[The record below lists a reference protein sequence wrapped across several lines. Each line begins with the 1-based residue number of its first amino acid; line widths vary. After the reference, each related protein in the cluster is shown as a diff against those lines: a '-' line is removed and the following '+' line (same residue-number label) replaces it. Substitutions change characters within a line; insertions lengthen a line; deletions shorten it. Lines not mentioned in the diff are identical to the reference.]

1 MKLKP
6 IFLITTIGSSL
17 ALSSITA
24 TAGTFKAFD
33 ARSAA
38 MGGTGVAS
46 AQISSAPFYNPAML
60 AAQREEEDFSFLVGA
75 GISAQDDDNLLQHLN
90 DFADAIASNTIL
102 ANSEAA
108 AAGAAKPASIQ
119 VNSYF
124 SGGWA
129 SKNWS
134 MALASTGSIKADID
148 FTYSGPG
155 DSGASSTLD
164 LNGLQTKET
173 GLSIARSLGDFAVG
187 ITPKLIKLDAYSIA
201 NISAQSNSNI
211 SNIVDT
217 LTNANVASGSLF
229 TFDVGLV
236 YPLSDNLKVGATMQN
251 IIEKSY
257 SGGGRTFKINRATRA
272 GIAYTG
278 DIITLA
284 ADYDL
289 TKSDPAISG
298 GDPTQYMALGAEID
312 LLDSLQLRAG
322 YNKNVAVSGSAPTT
336 TVGLGFNLLAL
347 QLDLTAIQ
355 NNKNTSVFLQLGA
368 RW

>member
-46 AQISSAPFYNPAML
+46 AQIASAPFYNPAML
-60 AAQREEEDFSFLVGA
+60 SAQREEEDFSFLAGA
-75 GISAQDDDNLLQHLN
+75 GVSAQDDDNLLQHLS
-90 DFADAIASNTIL
+90 DFADAVNASNTTL

-129 SKNWS
+129 NKKWT
-134 MALASTGSIKADID
+134 MAVASSGSIKADVNFNDAGIN
-148 FTYSGPG
+148 
-155 DSGASSTLD
+155 STLD

-173 GLSIARSLGDFAVG
+173 AFSVARSFGDFAVG

-201 NISAQSNSNI
+201 VNASSNSSI
-211 SNIVDT
+211 ANIVDS
-217 LTNANVASGSLF
+217 LTNSNVASGSLF
-229 TFDVGLV
+229 TFDAGIV
-236 YPLSDNLKVGATMQN
+236 YSLTDNIKVGATMQN
-251 IIEKSY
+251 LIEKSY
-257 SGGGRTFKINRATRA
+257 SGGGRTFNINSSTRA

-298 GDPTQYMALGAEID
+298 GDPTQFMALGAEID

-322 YNKNVAVSGSAPTT
+322 YNKNMAVSGSAPTT
-336 TVGLGFNLLAL
+336 TVGLGFNLLAM
-347 QLDLTAIQ
+347 QLDLTAIK
-355 NNKNTSVFLQLGA
+355 NNQNTSVFLQLGV